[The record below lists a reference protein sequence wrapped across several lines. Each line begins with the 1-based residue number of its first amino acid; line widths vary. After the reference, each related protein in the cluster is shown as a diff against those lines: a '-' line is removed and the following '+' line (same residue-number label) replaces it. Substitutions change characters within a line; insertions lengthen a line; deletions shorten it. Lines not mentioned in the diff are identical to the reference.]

1 MVLRILVV
9 LTYQVWSGNEIRDVT
24 FEIYCEEG
32 GGEKGVPNARNTI
45 HRKKSPPTR
54 IVSFQRIAGDKS
66 NLHSLN

>member
-32 GGEKGVPNARNTI
+32 VVKRGCQTLEIQYTA
-45 HRKKSPPTR
+45 KSHHQQELFLSQGLLET
-54 IVSFQRIAGDKS
+54 
-66 NLHSLN
+66 NLTLKIL

>member
-9 LTYQVWSGNEIRDVT
+9 LTYQVWWSRNEIRDVT

-54 IVSFQRIAGDKS
+54 IVSFPRIAGDKS
-66 NLHSLN
+66 NLN

>member
-32 GGEKGVPNARNTI
+32 GGEKGVPNGV
-45 HRKKSPPTR
+45 HGKSGSA
-54 IVSFQRIAGDKS
+54 VLIAVRAV
-66 NLHSLN
+66 L